1 MQNLTHKLFGHL
13 RVLHLGKP
21 RGKRVYWL
29 CRCEARYN
37 RKVCGTVKEVRDDAL
52 RADGGTRS
60 CGCLQREA
68 VRSRGYHHARGER
81 FSRLV
86 IIRQAGVTKRHGR
99 IYLCLCDC
107 GKKVKVQARFLRGG
121 LTRSCGCYYRAT
133 RTTTTKHGQC
143 RIKRKTA
150 AYNAYHR
157 QKDQCTNPRSR
168 AARYFHDKGI
178 QFRFES
184 FLQFYKEVGDK
195 PHDDCWLVR
204 IDPDGHFEPG
214 NMEWVSIKRHRKRLR
229 RKPTSEKLRS

>member
-1 MQNLTHKLFGHL
+1 MSLINLSGQQFGRLTVLRRGRLVGHK
-13 RVLHLGKP
+13 R
-21 RGKRVYWL
+21 YWR
-29 CRCEARYN
+29 CRCA
-37 RKVCGTVKEVRDDAL
+37 CGVVKEVRADAL
-52 RADGGTRS
+52 HTDGTRS

-68 VRSRGYHHARGER
+68 VRSRGYHHTRGER
-81 FSRLV
+81 FARLV

-107 GKKVKVQARFLRGG
+107 GKRVRVQARFLRGG
-121 LTRSCGCYYRAT
+121 LTRSCGCYFRET
-133 RTTTTKHGQC
+133 RTLTIKHGQC

-178 QFRFES
+178 EFRFAS
-184 FLQFYKEVGDK
+184 FQEFYAETGDK

-204 IDPDGHFEPG
+204 IDPDGHFEIG
-214 NMEWVSIKRHRKRLR
+214 NLTWKTVRRHRRKRK
-229 RKPTSEKLRS
+229 RKPRSE